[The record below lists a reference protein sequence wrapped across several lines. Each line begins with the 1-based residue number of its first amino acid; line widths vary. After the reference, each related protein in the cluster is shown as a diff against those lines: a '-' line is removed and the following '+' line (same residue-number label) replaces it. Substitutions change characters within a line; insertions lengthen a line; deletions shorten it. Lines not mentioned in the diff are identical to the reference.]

1 MPTLPITCPPRRAM
15 TLPLNLKCYI
25 LYHAWPSARRFP
37 PPWIFE
43 EHAESFIVNDATGQA
58 LA

>member
-1 MPTLPITCPPRRAM
+1 M

-37 PPWIFE
+37 PTWIFE